1 MDTNINP
8 DKIKEIIEQRFT
20 QAPAIIK
27 KSFPDVLQNS
37 PISWITLSPP
47 DYLMVVFLNPGYE
60 NRIKEYTSKRYDP
73 FPGLITLENKGA
85 AFRVDKS
92 RNMLIQSCTVNN
104 SYALSL
110 GSDST
115 IILSNHKQSIKTQEL
130 GQVDYDIPL
139 AYIVSYGDEINK
151 ATIYD
156 YFDGLIAYSI
166 NIWRGSSA

>member
-1 MDTNINP
+1 MDTNINT

-20 QAPAIIK
+20 QAPEKIK
-27 KSFPDVLQNS
+27 KTFPDVLQSS
-37 PISWITLSPP
+37 PFSWIVFSPP
-47 DYLMVVFLNPGYE
+47 DYLMVLFLSPDDGK
-60 NRIKEYTSKRYDP
+60 RINEYTSKKIDP
-73 FPGLITLENKGA
+73 FPGLITLDNKGA

-110 GSDST
+110 GKDST
-115 IILSNHKQSIKTQEL
+115 IIIADHRQSIKTQEL
-130 GQVDYDIPL
+130 GQIEYHIPL
-139 AYIVSYGDEINK
+139 AYIISYGNEISK

-166 NIWRGSSA
+166 NMWRRTSA

>member
-1 MDTNINP
+1 MDNNINP

-20 QAPAIIK
+20 HAPDKIK
-27 KSFPDVLQNS
+27 KFFPAVLQNS
-37 PISWITLSPP
+37 PFSWITFSPP
-47 DYLMVVFLNPGYE
+47 DYLIILFLNPGDE
-60 NRIKEYTSKRYDP
+60 KRINEYTSKRLDP

-92 RNMLIQSCTVNN
+92 RYMLIQSCTVNN

-110 GSDST
+110 GRDST
-115 IILSNHKQSIKTQEL
+115 IIMVDHKQSIKTQEL
-130 GQVDYDIPL
+130 GQVEYHIPL
-139 AYIVSYGDEINK
+139 AYIISYGNEISK

-166 NIWRGSSA
+166 NMWRGSSA